1 MLAHPRY
8 TYARSQA
15 LKLFQSI
22 PANLL
27 RFPLNVKAIIK
38 TIDCCK
44 ISSYKAFACKF
55 GVSIEDVVA
64 LCSSKS
70 GCTHYELSSK
80 KYLVLYN
87 NSCADY
93 NVDGRQLWT
102 LAHELAHIVLKHLLL
117 EPEASAAEN
126 SFGVKANPVVES
138 EADYFA
144 SQILAP
150 YALFGPLNITSA
162 FDVELMFGLSAQASM
177 NQYRSYQKWKD
188 RHIKNSIDN
197 DLVRLFTP
205 FISDAHF

>member
-1 MLAHPRY
+1 MFTRPRY
-8 TYARSQA
+8 TYAQYQA

-22 PANLL
+22 PADLL
-27 RFPLNVKAIIK
+27 RFPLDVKSVIK

-44 ISSYKAFACKF
+44 ISSYKAFACRF
-55 GVSIEDVVA
+55 GISVEDVIA

-70 GCTHYELSSK
+70 GCTHYEISSK

-87 NSCADY
+87 DSCADY

-117 EPEASAAEN
+117 KPESSAAEN
-126 SFGVKANPVVES
+126 SFGVKVNPVVES

-150 YALFGPLNITSA
+150 YALFGPLNITSSI
-162 FDVELMFGLSAQASM
+162 DVEYMFGLSTLASS
-177 NQYRSYQKWKD
+177 NQYRSYRKWKE
-188 RHIKNSIDN
+188 RHIKTSIDN
-197 DLVRLFTP
+197 DLVKLFAL
-205 FISDAHF
+205 FVNEAHF